1 MKNIFTVLFAALLTF
16 FTYSLAVAETPYQV
30 TFATQECNGDTG
42 FATVGIDLI
51 YKVDSAGCSAA
62 DGSPLKQL
70 LVHNSSGSYDVYT
83 ISQQESEN
91 IMKEIKSYMDA
102 RRGLLERS
110 DAIIVKP

>member
-1 MKNIFTVLFAALLTF
+1 MKNIFTVLFTALLTLF
-16 FTYSLAVAETPYQV
+16 LFSSAFAETPYQV
-30 TFATQECNGDTG
+30 TFETQECNGDTG

-51 YKVDSAGCSAA
+51 YKVESAGCNAA

-91 IMKEIKSYMDA
+91 IMKEIKNYMNA